1 MPYPVLFKQEALRDL
16 ARLPRGVQLR
26 FLFALGHVGQTPT
39 RPSPQL
45 MIKQMRGHPGFWRL
59 TVGRWR
65 GIYHFDGQVVRF
77 YMFGNRATVYQQF
90 ESRR

>member
-1 MPYPVLFKQEALRDL
+1 
-16 ARLPRGVQLR
+16 
-26 FLFALGHVGQTPT
+26 
-39 RPSPQL
+39 